1 MSAGR
6 HNGHQAQQHRRQG
19 LTLPISL
26 IDFLQL
32 VYGGNRDVTDIALR
46 TVGPVL
52 GKDVVETVADARAV
66 IMALDQQQFPAR
78 ILIRFSNADVRFATI
93 NGVECP
99 IDRDDV
105 SVSVPAASSGSWEPH
120 LVACFRRICRPGL
133 VAFDIGANLGYH
145 TLLLA
150 GLVGGEGKCYAFEPN
165 SENCRLILLGRER
178 NKFAN
183 INLMPFALSDES
195 GWAYFSAHLGS
206 NGGLIAKRVL
216 SQGEGVIVPVFTL
229 DSLSLPNVDVLKV
242 DVEGAEFRVLRG
254 GEALLRRSRPAII
267 SEFSIEMTTR
277 VSGVSP
283 EDYLTW
289 IERMD
294 YKIYVLD
301 RCRGEAM
308 PVDSIFDLL
317 AKWGS
322 FTRIEDL
329 LFLPQE
335 KAYLLDPE

>member
-1 MSAGR
+1 M
-6 HNGHQAQQHRRQG
+6 QQHHRQG

-26 IDFLQL
+26 TDFLQL
-32 VYGGNRDVTDIALR
+32 AYGGNCDLTDVILR
-46 TVGPVL
+46 TVAPVL

-66 IMALDQQQFPAR
+66 IMALDQQQFPCR

-99 IDRDDV
+99 VDRDDV

-120 LVACFRRICRPGL
+120 LVACFRRICRPGS

-150 GLVGGEGKCYAFEPN
+150 GLVGGEGECYAFEPN

-183 INLMPFALSDES
+183 IKLMPFALSNES
-195 GWAYFSAHLGS
+195 GLAYFSAHLGS
-206 NGGLIAKRVL
+206 NGGFITKQGAL
-216 SQGEGVIVPVFTL
+216 SQGESIIVPVFTL
-229 DSLSLPNVDVLKV
+229 DGLSLPNVDVLKV
-242 DVEGAEFRVLRG
+242 DVEGAEYRVLRG
-254 GEALLRRSRPAII
+254 GEALLTRSRPAII

-283 EDYLTW
+283 ADYLNW
-289 IERMD
+289 IDGMG
-294 YKIYVLD
+294 YNIYVLD
-301 RCRGEAM
+301 RRSSEAM
-308 PVDSIFDLL
+308 PVISIIDLL

-335 KAYLLDPE
+335 KVYLLDRE